1 MPVAEGKHLQPGSN
15 ASVPYRAE
23 YEVVGNAVHYRATFG
38 SAGANS
44 THEGQF
50 DFDPSKLGAAEAVD
64 AFMANHIAKADFDAA
79 P

>member
-23 YEVVGNAVHYRATFG
+23 YEVVGRVIHYKATFG
-38 SAGANS
+38 TTSANAS
-44 THEGQF
+44 LDGQF

-64 AFMANHIAKADFDAA
+64 AFMANHIVKADFDAA

>member
-1 MPVAEGKHLQPGSN
+1 MRIAEGSHLQPGSN
-15 ASVPYRAE
+15 ASMPYRAE
-23 YEVVGNAVHYRATFG
+23 YEIVGRVIHYKATFG
-38 SAGANS
+38 TASANS

-64 AFMANHIAKADFDAA
+64 AFMANHIAKSDFDQA